1 MEKKHVRQDA
11 RIRQSLKKLIISLSL
26 SYSFFGASFKF
37 L

>member
-1 MEKKHVRQDA
+1 MKKTFET

-26 SYSFFGASFKF
+26 SYSFFDASFKF